1 MSPIMRY
8 AWFSYFKNE
17 WEHPIALWRAG
28 LYNIIC
34 IYIYND
40 FSIIISNSY
49 LSLIDI
55 FFIRAVAVLAFQYFE
70 DS

>member
-1 MSPIMRY
+1 MPGSATSRMSGNIQLPFGEQAYI
-8 AWFSYFKNE
+8 
-17 WEHPIALWRAG
+17 I
-28 LYNIIC
+28 LYV
-34 IYIYND
+34 YIYND

>member
-1 MSPIMRY
+1 MSGNIQLPFGEQAYVI
-8 AWFSYFKNE
+8 
-17 WEHPIALWRAG
+17 
-28 LYNIIC
+28 LYV
-34 IYIYND
+34 YIYND
-40 FSIIISNSY
+40 FSIIISNSC

>member
-1 MSPIMRY
+1 MYI
-8 AWFSYFKNE
+8 
-17 WEHPIALWRAG
+17 
-28 LYNIIC
+28 
-34 IYIYND
+34 IYIYYIYIYIHND
-40 FSIIISNSY
+40 FSIIIISNSY